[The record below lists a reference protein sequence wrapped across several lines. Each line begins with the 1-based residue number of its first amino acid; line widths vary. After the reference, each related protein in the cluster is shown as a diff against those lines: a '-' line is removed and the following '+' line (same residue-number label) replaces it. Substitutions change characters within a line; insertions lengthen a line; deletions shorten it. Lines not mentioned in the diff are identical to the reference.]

1 MIGVGSKKGFHKKEV
16 LKGQAKKVISKVA
29 NYSLS
34 DDDILRVLKP
44 KTNIFRYPDLQNV
57 TNINQIFD
65 PYGRA
70 VMLFLTEGESS
81 GHWTAFIKKDKTIEF
96 FDPYGVKPDNQKKW
110 LTKKELNQLGQ
121 TPDYLTNLLNK
132 AKSEGYKII
141 YNKYPFQ
148 IDRGDIN
155 TCGRHIL
162 TRLMLK
168 DLSLPQYKKL
178 LLSSGVSPDEFVS
191 LFISEYLGK

>member
-1 MIGVGSKKGFHKKEV
+1 MIGIGSKKGFHKKEV

-57 TNINQIFD
+57 TDINQIFD

-81 GHWTAFIKKDKTIEF
+81 GHWTAFIKTGKTIEF

-110 LTKKELNQLGQ
+110 LTKKELNELGQ
-121 TPDYLTNLLNK
+121 APDYLTNLLNK